1 MYPIFTN
8 FINQN
13 YTMKNIIKFIPV
25 ILLTAF
31 ISCKKDTK
39 DPEPTPEPTPAAPTS
54 GTLKLEFEHMFDTV
68 EFNLNQGYKTNNG
81 DSVKFNIL
89 KYYISNV
96 VITKDDN
103 TTFVESNSYHL
114 IDASNLSSTI
124 LSIANV
130 PVGSY
135 KGLSFTLGVDSA
147 RNNSGAQTGDLDPA
161 KGMFWT
167 WSSGYI
173 MFKLEGTS
181 PQSGSATKALTYH
194 VGGFGGANKVQRNF
208 NFNFASTTSNVT
220 GSNNPFIHLSVDIKE
235 FFKNPTTIN
244 VATQY
249 FLMSAGANAKM
260 YADNYADMI
269 SFEHVHN

>member
-1 MYPIFTN
+1 
-8 FINQN
+8 
-13 YTMKNIIKFIPV
+13 MKTIIKFIPV
-25 ILLTAF
+25 ILLTVF

-39 DPEPTPEPTPAAPTS
+39 DPEPTPEPTPVTPTS
-54 GTLKLEFEHMFDTV
+54 GTLKIEFEHMFDTV
-68 EFNLNQGYKTNNG
+68 EFNLNQNYKTDNG
-81 DSVKFNIL
+81 DTIKANVL
-89 KYYISNV
+89 KYYISNI
-96 VITKDDN
+96 VITKNDN
-103 TTFVESNSYHL
+103 STFVESNSYHL

-135 KGLSFTLGVDSA
+135 KSLSFTLGVDSA
-147 RNNSGAQTGDLDPA
+147 RNVSGAQTGALDPA
-161 KGMFWT
+161 KGMFWS
-167 WSSGYI
+167 WSTGYI

-181 PQSGSATKALTYH
+181 PQSGSTTKALTYH
-194 VGGFGGANKVQRNF
+194 IGGFGGINKAQRNF

-220 GSNNPFIHLSVDIKE
+220 GSNSPYIHLAVDVNE
-235 FFKNPTTIN
+235 FFKAPNTVS

-249 FLMSAGANAKM
+249 FQMSAGANAKI

>member
-1 MYPIFTN
+1 
-8 FINQN
+8 
-13 YTMKNIIKFIPV
+13 MKTITKFIPV
-25 ILLTAF
+25 ILLTVF

-39 DPEPTPEPTPAAPTS
+39 DPEPTPEPTPVTPTS

-68 EFNLNQGYKTNNG
+68 EFNFNQNYKTDNG
-81 DSVKFNIL
+81 DTINLNIL
-89 KYYISNV
+89 KYYISNI

-103 TTFVESNSYHL
+103 TTFTESNSYHL
-114 IDASNLSSTI
+114 IDVSNLSSTI

-130 PVGSY
+130 PVGNY
-135 KGLSFTLGVDSA
+135 KSLSFTLGVDSA
-147 RNNSGAQTGDLDPA
+147 RNVSGSQTGDLDPA

-181 PQSGSATKALTYH
+181 PQSGSATKTLTYH
-194 VGGFGGANKVQRNF
+194 IGGFSGVNKAQRNF
-208 NFNFASTTSNVT
+208 SFNFASTPSNIT
-220 GSNNPFIHLSVDIKE
+220 GSNSPYIHLSVDVNE
-235 FFKNPTTIN
+235 FFKAPNTVS

-249 FLMSAGANAKM
+249 FQMSVNAASKN